1 MCTLS
6 NQRCKYERCQRLL
19 TVEEVRVWGDRC
31 QTCGKKTYKFVIG
44 KLSQTIA
51 DLEVEN
57 KRLKREGR
65 KG

>member
-6 NQRCKYERCQRLL
+6 NQRCKYERCQKVM

-31 QTCGKKTYKFVIG
+31 QECGKRTYKFVIG
-44 KLSQTIA
+44 KLSQQINE
-51 DLEVEN
+51 LEQEN

>member
-1 MCTLS
+1 M
-6 NQRCKYERCQRLL
+6 

-31 QTCGKKTYKFVIG
+31 QECGKRTYKFVIG
-44 KLSQTIA
+44 KLSQQINE
-51 DLEVEN
+51 LEQEN